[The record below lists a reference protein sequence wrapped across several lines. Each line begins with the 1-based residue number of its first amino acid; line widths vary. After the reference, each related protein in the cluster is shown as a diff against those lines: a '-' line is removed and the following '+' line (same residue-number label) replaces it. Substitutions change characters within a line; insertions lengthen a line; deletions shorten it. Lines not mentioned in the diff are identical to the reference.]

1 MYLYEIYVVIYHS
14 NERENGKSQKSVSI
28 ADQRTQNTSLHHSV
42 SIFGFL
48 TAKKSP
54 RYTRPNTPTRART
67 IKNESLKSSA
77 WFSLAWCCLLTSLFI
92 CFSFLVSWP
101 ILFLHKV
108 LFSNNQNIDQDLP
121 VLINGRLVDTIL
133 ATSWNTI
140 SSHYYCLFW
149 GV

>member
-1 MYLYEIYVVIYHS
+1 M
-14 NERENGKSQKSVSI
+14 ENHRQVLVLQIKEHK
-28 ADQRTQNTSLHHSV
+28 TQSLHHSV

-77 WFSLAWCCLLTSLFI
+77 WFSLAWCCLLISLFI

-101 ILFLHKV
+101 ILFLHEV

-121 VLINGRLVDTIL
+121 KSLKCHGLTMNWLWCKYFSKMLMVNFTWINQCNLK
-133 ATSWNTI
+133 N
-140 SSHYYCLFW
+140 
-149 GV
+149 